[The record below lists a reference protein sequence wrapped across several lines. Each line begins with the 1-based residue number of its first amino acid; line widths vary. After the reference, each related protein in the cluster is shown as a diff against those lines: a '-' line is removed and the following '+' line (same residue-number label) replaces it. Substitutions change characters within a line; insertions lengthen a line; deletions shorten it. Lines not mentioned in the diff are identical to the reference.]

1 MNYKYACF
9 EGSKM
14 KNIVHI
20 IYRDKFTDG
29 YINFMNNYLSEYNH
43 LFYTTDRGF
52 DLKVTS
58 DGKVIFLNSYNDL
71 NNKENKS
78 TLKSA
83 DIIIISG
90 FFFVNQMKVFFNKK
104 ILNKTYFH
112 LWGADFYCLAKNGSI
127 KRIISNFLRK
137 YFLSNAAGVINL
149 IPGDYEIL
157 CKYCTPKGKHFVAP
171 MCDDGTTQK
180 IVNELKNVKKEMNP
194 YKIMVG
200 NSATET
206 NQHFEILHLLE
217 RFRDENIEIICPLS
231 YGDKKYAELVI
242 EEGNRIFENK
252 FKPLL
257 EYMDKKDYFKMIA
270 TSGVAIFNNNR
281 QQAMGNINATLGL
294 GCKVYIRSDTPMW
307 KTFHSDR
314 QYCIYR
320 VEDIESMSFDEF
332 IKISSDVKKNVDI
345 YSDLND
351 VNKYVNQW
359 VNVLESI

>member
-1 MNYKYACF
+1 
-9 EGSKM
+9 M

-20 IYRDKFTDG
+20 IHRDKFTDG
-29 YINFMNNYLSEYNH
+29 YVNFMNKYLTYYNH
-43 LFYTTDRGF
+43 LFYTVNKGF
-52 DLKVTS
+52 DIKVTS
-58 DGKVIFLNSYNDL
+58 DDNVVFLSSFNDL
-71 NNKENKS
+71 IHKENKCH
-78 TLKSA
+78 LKSA

-90 FFFVNQMKVFFNKK
+90 FFFVDQMEAFFNKK
-104 ILNKTYFH
+104 ILKKTYFH
-112 LWGADFYCLAKNGSI
+112 LWGGDFYCLANNDSI
-127 KRIISNFLRK
+127 KRIISNILRK
-137 YFLSNAAGVINL
+137 YFFSNAGGIINL

-171 MCDDGTTQK
+171 VCGDGTTQK
-180 IVNELKNVKKEMNP
+180 LISELRKVKKETEP
-194 YKIMVG
+194 YRILVG

-206 NQHFEILHLLE
+206 NQHIEILHILE
-217 RFRDENIEIICPLS
+217 KFKDKNIEIICPLS

-242 EEGNRIFENK
+242 EEGNRIFGNK

-257 EYMDKKDYFKMIA
+257 EYMDKKDYFKMVA
-270 TSGVAIFNNNR
+270 TSCVAIFNNNR
-281 QQAMGNINATLGL
+281 QQAMGNISATLGL

-332 IKISSDVKKNVDI
+332 IKISSDVKRNIDI
-345 YSDLND
+345 YSELND

>member
-20 IYRDKFTDG
+20 IYHDKFTDG

-58 DGKVIFLNSYNDL
+58 DDKVIFLNSYNDL
-71 NNKENKS
+71 NNKANKS

-180 IVNELKNVKKEMNP
+180 IVNELKNVKKETNP